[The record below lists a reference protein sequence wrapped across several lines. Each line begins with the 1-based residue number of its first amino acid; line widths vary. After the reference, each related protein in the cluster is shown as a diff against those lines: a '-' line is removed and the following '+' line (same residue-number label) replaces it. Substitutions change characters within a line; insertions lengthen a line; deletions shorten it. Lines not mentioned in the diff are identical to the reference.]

1 MTIAILPSRA
11 VSKLGLVR
19 LRRSWKARGKRVVFT
34 NGVFD
39 IIHAGHVDILRKAK
53 ALGDIL
59 VVGLNSDASVRRLK
73 GPSRPINRQEDRAAV
88 LLALKPVDHVCIF
101 GEATPK
107 QLIELLRPDVL
118 VKGSEY
124 AKSDIVGADQVQSWG
139 GKVRRVT
146 MKKGYSTTATIR
158 RMRASN

>member
-1 MTIAILPSRA
+1 MAISPTRTVSRFEL
-11 VSKLGLVR
+11 SR
-19 LRRSWKARGKRVVFT
+19 LRRLWKAQGKTVVFT

-53 ALGDIL
+53 AFGDIL

-73 GPSRPINRQEDRAAV
+73 GPSRPINKQKDRATV
-88 LLALKPVDHVCIF
+88 LLALKPVDHVCVF
-101 GEATPK
+101 GEETPK
-107 QLIELLRPDVL
+107 RLIELLRPDVL

-124 AKSDIVGADQVQSWG
+124 TLSKIVGADLVHSWG

-146 MKKGYSTTATIR
+146 MKAGFSTTATIR
-158 RMRASN
+158 RMRVRK